1 MQAVVKPSRP
11 SCTPIVALD
20 VPTAKAALDIVDT
33 LGDAAGFYKI
43 GLELFT
49 RVGPSVVE
57 ELRSRRKR
65 VFLDLKLHDIPN
77 TVSGAVAAAC
87 EMGVDLLTVHVA
99 GGAPMLTAAR
109 NASRGHTKLL
119 GVTVLTSML
128 AEELSAA
135 WGRQVDEVSG
145 EVVRL
150 ADLVKRSGL
159 DGVVASGGD
168 VAALRAR
175 FGPDLLLVIPGIR
188 LPGTD
193 RGDQRRVATP
203 SEAAR
208 AGADYLVVGRAV
220 TKTEDP
226 RAAFAAVLA
235 DIMRAET
242 EIPGARNR

>member
-1 MQAVVKPSRP
+1 MRAVMKPNKP

-20 VPTAKAALDIVDT
+20 VSSARAALDIVDT
-33 LGDAAGFYKI
+33 LGDAAGFYKV

-49 RVGPSVVE
+49 RVGPAFIE
-57 ELRSRRKR
+57 ELCSRRKR

-77 TVSGAVAAAC
+77 TVAGAVTAAS
-87 EMGVDLLTVHVA
+87 ELGVDLLTVHVA
-99 GGAPMLTAAR
+99 GGPAMLTAAR
-109 NASRGHTKLL
+109 NAGKGRTKLL

-128 AEELSAA
+128 AEEVSAA
-135 WGRQVDEVSG
+135 WGRQVDDVAG

-150 ADLVKRSGL
+150 AELVKRSGL

-168 VAALRAR
+168 AAALRAR
-175 FGPDLLLVIPGIR
+175 FGPDLLLVVPGIR

-203 SEAAR
+203 AEAAR

-220 TKTEDP
+220 TKTDDP
-226 RAAFAAVLA
+226 RGALAAVVA
-235 DIMRAET
+235 DIARAESET
-242 EIPGARNR
+242 SGARNR

>member
-1 MQAVVKPSRP
+1 MRDVMKPNKP
-11 SCTPIVALD
+11 GCTPIVALD
-20 VPTAKAALDIVDT
+20 VSSAKAALDIVDT
-33 LGDAAGFYKI
+33 LGDAAGFYKV

-49 RVGPSVVE
+49 RAGPAFVG
-57 ELRSRRKR
+57 ELRARRKR

-87 EMGVDLLTVHVA
+87 ELGVDLLTVHVS
-99 GGAPMLTAAR
+99 GGPAMLTAAR
-109 NASRGHTKLL
+109 NAGKGQTKLL

-135 WGRQVDEVSG
+135 WGRQVDDVSG

-150 ADLVKRSGL
+150 AELVKRSGL

-168 VAALRAR
+168 AAALRAR
-175 FGPDLLLVIPGIR
+175 FGPDLLLVVPGIR

-203 SEAAR
+203 AEAAR

-220 TKTEDP
+220 TKTDDP
-226 RAAFAAVLA
+226 RGALAAVVA
-235 DIMRAET
+235 DIARAESET
-242 EIPGARNR
+242 SGARNR

>member
-1 MQAVVKPSRP
+1 MRAVMKPNKP

-20 VPTAKAALDIVDT
+20 VSSARAALDIVDT
-33 LGDAAGFYKI
+33 LGDAAGFYKV

-49 RVGPSVVE
+49 RVGPAFIE
-57 ELRSRRKR
+57 ELCSRRKR

-77 TVSGAVAAAC
+77 TVAGAVTAAS
-87 EMGVDLLTVHVA
+87 ELGVDLLTVHVA
-99 GGAPMLTAAR
+99 GGPAMLTAAR
-109 NASRGHTKLL
+109 NAGKGRTKLL

-128 AEELSAA
+128 AEEVSAA
-135 WGRQVDEVSG
+135 WGRQVDDVAG

-150 ADLVKRSGL
+150 AELVKRSGL

-168 VAALRAR
+168 AAALRAR

-203 SEAAR
+203 AEAAR

-220 TKTEDP
+220 TKTDDP
-226 RAAFAAVLA
+226 RGALAAVVA
-235 DIMRAET
+235 DIARAESET
-242 EIPGARNR
+242 SGARNR

>member
-1 MQAVVKPSRP
+1 MPTLVKPTKP
-11 SCTPIVALD
+11 GCTPIVALD
-20 VPTAKAALDIVDT
+20 VASAKAALDIVDS
-33 LGDAAGFYKI
+33 LGDTAGFYKV

-49 RVGPSVVE
+49 SAGPSVVG
-57 ELRSRRKR
+57 ELKARRKR

-77 TVSGAVAAAC
+77 TVSGAVTAAC
-87 EMGVDLLTVHVA
+87 ELGVDLLTVHVA
-99 GGAPMLTAAR
+99 GGTAMLTAAR
-109 NASRGHTKLL
+109 NASKGETKLL

-128 AEELSAA
+128 AEELSVA
-135 WGRQVDEVSG
+135 WGRQVADVAG

-150 ADLVKRSGL
+150 GELVKRSGL
-159 DGVVASGGD
+159 DGVVASGSD
-168 VAALRAR
+168 AAALRAR

-203 SEAAR
+203 SEAAK

-226 RAAFAAVLA
+226 RAALAAVLA
-235 DIMRAET
+235 DITRADVE
-242 EIPGARNR
+242 PSGARNR

>member
-1 MQAVVKPSRP
+1 MRAVVRP
-11 SCTPIVALD
+11 NKAGCTPIVALD
-20 VPTAKAALDIVDT
+20 VSSAKAALDIVDT
-33 LGDAAGFYKI
+33 LGDAAGFYKV

-49 RVGPSVVE
+49 RVGPAFIE

-77 TVSGAVAAAC
+77 TVSGAVAAAS
-87 EMGVDLLTVHVA
+87 ELGVDLLTVHVA
-99 GGAPMLTAAR
+99 GGPAMLTAAR
-109 NASRGHTKLL
+109 NAGKGRTKLL

-128 AEELSAA
+128 AEEVSAA
-135 WGRQVDEVSG
+135 WGRQVDDVAG

-150 ADLVKRSGL
+150 AELVKRSGL

-168 VAALRAR
+168 AAALRAR
-175 FGPDLLLVIPGIR
+175 FGPDLLLVVPGIR

-203 SEAAR
+203 AEAAR

-220 TKTEDP
+220 TKTDDP
-226 RAAFAAVLA
+226 RGALAAVVA
-235 DIMRAET
+235 DIARAESET
-242 EIPGARNR
+242 SGARNR